1 MRLYLREKPSQGRDI
16 AKVLGAKRQV
26 EDGLIGPEITVT
38 WCIGHLREAA
48 PPEAYGEQYKQWS
61 LEQLPIIPSQRK
73 LEVKPKT
80 AKQLSV
86 VQHLLGEADAV
97 VIATDTDREGE
108 MIAHEI
114 RERCHHHGPVQRMWL
129 STLNED
135 SIRKALVTLK
145 PGAETLPLYYLLRPT
160 RPVQIYKP
168 HSTLMQLATI
178 LCPSRSRTYAA

>member
-1 MRLYLREKPSQGRDI
+1 MPSLPRPEKPSQGRDI

-80 AKQLSV
+80 AKQLT
-86 VQHLLGEADAV
+86 A
-97 VIATDTDREGE
+97 RPP
-108 MIAHEI
+108 
-114 RERCHHHGPVQRMWL
+114 ERAGWRASERAGRTCHQIQG
-129 STLNED
+129 
-135 SIRKALVTLK
+135 
-145 PGAETLPLYYLLRPT
+145 LR
-160 RPVQIYKP
+160 
-168 HSTLMQLATI
+168 L
-178 LCPSRSRTYAA
+178 